1 MYAHFISTWLAG
13 LRSRSL
19 RVVVGLA
26 ICLIGIAYLASSFS
40 GRHPQTVA
48 LDIGISGA
56 RIVLALLALF
66 WVQELVAR
74 ELNQRTVLFALSY
87 PAPRYTYLL
96 GRYAGVLA
104 LLALSTT
111 VLAGAVYGMVL
122 VSGVDGYHQVFAVQ
136 FGVSFWIVAAAM
148 WLDAAVIAAFALL
161 IATLATSS
169 LLPLVTGIG
178 FTFVARGF
186 GTVLALVRDPNG
198 GFADNAKS
206 YLPWLERLAYLIP
219 DLGAI
224 DFRETVL
231 YGSSFGGEAV
241 VACVHAAIY
250 AAILLL
256 MAIVLFQRRE
266 FN

>member
-1 MYAHFISTWLAG
+1 MYAHFVSTWLAG

-26 ICLIGIAYLASSFS
+26 ICLIAIAYLASSFS

-48 LDIGISGA
+48 LDIGISGV

-87 PAPRYTYLL
+87 PAPRYAYLL

-104 LLALSTT
+104 LLALSTV
-111 VLAGAVYGMVL
+111 VLAGAIYGMVML
-122 VSGVDGYHQVFAVQ
+122 SGDGYHQTFAVK
-136 FGVSFWIVAAAM
+136 FGVSFLGVTTAM

-161 IATLATSS
+161 IATLATSN
-169 LLPLVTGIG
+169 LLPLVSGIG
-178 FTFVARGF
+178 FAVVARGY

-198 GFADNAKS
+198 GYADNAQA

-231 YGSSFGGEAV
+231 YGSPFGELALV
-241 VACVHAAIY
+241 SCVHAVVY

-256 MAIVLFQRRE
+256 LAIVLFQRRE
-266 FN
+266 FS